1 MNPFLFT
8 LILSVLA
15 NLIIKPAWVFTE
27 NKIQDE
33 LGHEVL
39 GIYAALFSFSSI
51 FLVLSDL
58 GISQWNVKEFSGKKE
73 LLNQE
78 LGKIWGSKVFLS
90 FIFFIACLLSA
101 FLIGYS
107 WYHIQ
112 WLFWIILYQLFI
124 SGIQLQRG
132 HLQALQL
139 FRLDTLLGNLDKT
152 FLLIFCLILIYIHQL
167 CLETFIDAMLLSA
180 FLPFLLGWF
189 ILRKHLEIKKIEW
202 DFTFL
207 KQISKAF
214 MPFALMTILFSTN
227 EKMNQVLIEKIAG
240 EKESGL
246 FAGAYR
252 WNNAIAMYLWTIL
265 PIFFAKFANH
275 QKEPKLLQKFF
286 QLGWVIVAIPI
297 LYVAFWILFYGEI
310 LFIQFTKSQPH
321 EVQKMYFLLKILIW
335 TVALNACFNIF
346 STWLTACGFVHQ
358 TNKIL
363 SLAVTSNLILSLVLI
378 PHYGNTGG
386 AIALLI
392 AFIVQSFGFL
402 YLFLK
407 YKNFQLEV
415 SIFAKS
421 IIILIVGLFILW
433 FLYYLQVHWIINT
446 LISTL
451 FIGFF
456 LFQFKLVNWKKE

>member
-1 MNPFLFT
+1 MNPFFFT
-8 LILSVLA
+8 LFISIIA

-33 LGHEVL
+33 LGHEML
-39 GIYAALFSFSSI
+39 GLYAALFSFSSI

-58 GISQWNVKEFSGKKE
+58 GISQWNVKEFSGKKNI
-73 LLNQE
+73 LNQQI
-78 LGKIWGSKVFLS
+78 GKIWGSKIFLS
-90 FIFFIACLLSA
+90 FLFFVVSLLTA
-101 FLIGYS
+101 IVLGYS

-112 WLFWIILYQLFI
+112 WLFWIIVYQLFI

-152 FLLIFCLILIYIHQL
+152 FLLIFSLYLIYTHQL
-167 CLETFIDAMLLSA
+167 RFESFIDVLLLSA
-180 FLPFLLGWF
+180 FLPFLFGWF
-189 ILRKHLEIKKIEW
+189 ILKNHLEIPKIEW
-202 DFTFL
+202 DFIFL

-214 MPFALMTILFSTN
+214 LPFAFMTILFSTN
-227 EKMNQVLIEKIAG
+227 ERINQVLIEKIAG

-297 LYVAFWILFYGEI
+297 LFGAFWVLLHGEI
-310 LFIQFTKSQPH
+310 LFIQFSKSQPQD
-321 EVQKMYFLLKILIW
+321 VQKMYFLLKILIW

-346 STWLTACGFVHQ
+346 STWLTASGYVHE
-358 TNKIL
+358 TNKVL
-363 SLAVTSNLILSLVLI
+363 VYAVITNLILSMIFI
-378 PHYGNTGG
+378 PNYGSTGG

-392 AFIVQSFGFL
+392 AFIIQSLGFL
-402 YLFLK
+402 YFFLK
-407 YKNFQLEV
+407 YKNFYLDF
-415 SIFAKS
+415 SILGKS
-421 IIILIVGLFILW
+421 LIVLIVGISNLW
-433 FLYYLQVHWIINT
+433 IFYQFRMNWF
-446 LISTL
+446 ISTL
-451 FIGFF
+451 MSITVIAGG
-456 LFQFKLVNWKKE
+456 LFYFKLVDWKKE

>member
-1 MNPFLFT
+1 MNPFFFT
-8 LILSVLA
+8 LIISVLA

-33 LGHEVL
+33 LGHEML
-39 GIYAALFSFSSI
+39 GFYAALFSFSSI

-58 GISQWNVKEFSGKKE
+58 GISQWNVKEFSGKKY
-73 LLNQE
+73 LLNQQI
-78 LGKIWGSKVFLS
+78 GKIWGSKIFLS
-90 FIFFIACLLSA
+90 LLFFLVSLGTAVLL
-101 FLIGYS
+101 GYS
-107 WYHIQ
+107 WNHLQ
-112 WLFWIILYQLFI
+112 WLFWIIIYQLFI

-152 FLLIFCLILIYIHQL
+152 FLLFFSLYLIYSHQL
-167 CLETFIDAMLLSA
+167 RFDSFIDILLLSA
-180 FLPFLLGWF
+180 FLPFLFGWL
-189 ILRKHLEIKKIEW
+189 ILKNHLEIQRIEW

-214 MPFALMTILFSTN
+214 LPFALMTILFSTN
-227 EKMNQVLIEKIAG
+227 ERITQVLIEKIAG

-275 QKEPKLLQKFF
+275 QNEPKFLQKFF

-297 LYVAFWILFYGEI
+297 LFAAFWVLLYGDI
-310 LFIQFTKSQPH
+310 LFIQFAKSQPQD
-321 EVQKMYFLLKILIW
+321 VQKMYLLLKILIW

-346 STWLTACGFVHQ
+346 STWLTASGFVHD
-358 TNKIL
+358 TNKVL
-363 SLAVTSNLILSLVLI
+363 TYAVITNLILSLIFI
-378 PHYGNTGG
+378 PNYGSLGG

-392 AFIVQSFGFL
+392 AFIVQSLGFL
-402 YLFLK
+402 YFFHK
-407 YKNFQLEV
+407 HKNFNLDS
-415 SIFAKS
+415 SIFIKS
-421 IIILIVGLFILW
+421 LLVLVLGLTILGFFYQFQI
-433 FLYYLQVHWIINT
+433 HW

-451 FIGFF
+451 MSISVIAGG
-456 LFQFKLVNWKKE
+456 LFYFKLVDWKKE